1 MSSKELAEIKALLI
15 SEKIDPNHV
24 FELTCPESELENTKT
39 EIRKKANGQC
49 YFFTKPEKQM
59 IHLIAL
65 VNIDIKLLTE
75 KSKVADL
82 LQPTELKKSS
92 FDPKLIS
99 FFKK

>member
-1 MSSKELAEIKALLI
+1 MSSKELTEIKDLLV
-15 SEKIDPNHV
+15 SEKIDPNHA
-24 FELTCPESELENTKT
+24 FELICPESELETTKE

-49 YFFTKPEKQM
+49 YFFVKSEKQM

-65 VNIDIKLLTE
+65 VNIDIKSLTE

-82 LQPTELKKSS
+82 LQPTDLKKSS

>member
-1 MSSKELAEIKALLI
+1 
-15 SEKIDPNHV
+15 
-24 FELTCPESELENTKT
+24 
-39 EIRKKANGQC
+39 
-49 YFFTKPEKQM
+49 M

-65 VNIDIKLLTE
+65 VNIDIKSLTE